1 MTFRRRPSPGWRRGP
16 TSSPMRDTP
25 PGTATR
31 RSARGGV
38 SMCRQADSRPPPAAR
53 GRECRAD
60 EHQRADRHGRPCRIA
75 LPLPRRGYRR
85 RGAITAGPLRSRK
98 NVTVTFLRRPD
109 GRAGDEG
116 GGPGRSPRACEA
128 ADGRTATSR
137 PEAEDRVG
145 ASRFAR
151 RTTRSEQHAP
161 DGTARDA
168 TPWRAP
174 TSRICESGHRP
185 GASGSSAPSP
195 GRGTCHHCR

>member
-1 MTFRRRPSPGWRRGP
+1 
-16 TSSPMRDTP
+16 MRDTP
-25 PGTATR
+25 PATATR
-31 RSARGGV
+31 RSAGGGV

-60 EHQRADRHGRPCRIA
+60 EHQRADRHGRPCRSV

-85 RGAITAGPLRSRK
+85 RGAITAGPLRSHKKRHCDVFTTAGRTSRGRGRRARK
-98 NVTVTFLRRPD
+98 VTSAVRD
-109 GRAGDEG
+109 SGRAHGDEPARG
-116 GGPGRSPRACEA
+116 RGPGRCGSGP
-128 ADGRTATSR
+128 ADARQIER
-137 PEAEDRVG
+137 RERVG
-145 ASRFAR
+145 AARFAR

-161 DGTARDA
+161 DDTARDA